1 MQSTWGINKHANC
14 EKYGKVNNIIIESGL
29 KDVNFNNIDKPEN
42 WFHDVITMLL
52 PEIDVKSYF
61 LQFIIIL
68 FSLVLSLFII
78 SDLLNLDDRKSK
90 KLKETH
96 QDSIEHEI
104 NLHFEKIITLSNN
117 QNTFLNDINEHTL
130 SDPID
135 ECDLLKMKK
144 LRLQNTKKIIMGH
157 LNINSIPNKFDGIMD
172 VIKEKLDIF
181 LISET
186 KIDDSFPEAQF
197 FYNGYSLPHRRDRA
211 IGAGGLL
218 LYVNENIPSKKLK
231 GLNLPD
237 DVEILC
243 VEINLKK
250 QKWLI
255 IGIYN
260 PPNMNNDYFFE
271 YLSNT
276 IDLCMKKYNN
286 IVIMGDFNLEPC
298 TEIIE
303 TFCHS
308 YDFLNLVKEKTC
320 FKGPPKCYDL
330 ILTNCKNYFQN
341 TEVITTGFSDFHKM
355 TITILKTEYIKAEPI
370 QIVYR
375 NYKKYN
381 PMIFCDELRNKLNQ
395 EPSSYV
401 DYNKFQTILCS
412 VLNKHAPIK
421 NKYLRAN
428 DSPFI
433 TKDLRKLIMNRSR
446 FKNVYIKNKT
456 AENWENYR
464 KLRNECVKMTK
475 KAKKRVFQ
483 QY

>member
-1 MQSTWGINKHANC
+1 MSKELEPIISELNPNANEFVFNENNKKENINLNNKKYNTCNLPGGINKNANC
-14 EKYGKVNNIIIESGL
+14 EKYGKDNNIIIESGL

-90 KLKETH
+90 KLKET

-172 VIKEKLDIF
+172 VIKDKLDIF

-211 IGAGGLL
+211 IGGPAG
-218 LYVNENIPSKKLK
+218 
-231 GLNLPD
+231 
-237 DVEILC
+237 
-243 VEINLKK
+243 
-250 QKWLI
+250 
-255 IGIYN
+255 
-260 PPNMNNDYFFE
+260 
-271 YLSNT
+271 
-276 IDLCMKKYNN
+276 
-286 IVIMGDFNLEPC
+286 
-298 TEIIE
+298 
-303 TFCHS
+303 
-308 YDFLNLVKEKTC
+308 C
-320 FKGPPKCYDL
+320 F
-330 ILTNCKNYFQN
+330 
-341 TEVITTGFSDFHKM
+341 
-355 TITILKTEYIKAEPI
+355 YI
-370 QIVYR
+370 
-375 NYKKYN
+375 
-381 PMIFCDELRNKLNQ
+381 
-395 EPSSYV
+395 
-401 DYNKFQTILCS
+401 
-412 VLNKHAPIK
+412 
-421 NKYLRAN
+421 
-428 DSPFI
+428 
-433 TKDLRKLIMNRSR
+433 
-446 FKNVYIKNKT
+446 
-456 AENWENYR
+456 
-464 KLRNECVKMTK
+464 
-475 KAKKRVFQ
+475 
-483 QY
+483 